1 MEERERGCVWLCSA
15 SLTLDEKQMR
25 HHQKR
30 CRGGWAGCPQAPTPG
45 PCSALQRPLA
55 PFPAPPPNLPASLS
69 RSLGIL
75 PQGFQAHANFPPHQM
90 PSPFGSEQSKFVL
103 FLPAN
108 KDNAHLSSQQLEKL
122 LHLFC
127 FTYCCL
133 QRPNSKVELNQIP
146 ETVPENLQLNSNQ
159 IQPIRTALTFSVLH
173 QMHQPSRWRPDPDLE
188 SS

>member
-75 PQGFQAHANFPPHQM
+75 PQGFQAHANFPPHAVTVWLGAIEICLVSPCQQRQRALLKSTTRKTASPLLFHLLL
-90 PSPFGSEQSKFVL
+90 PSET
-103 FLPAN
+103 
-108 KDNAHLSSQQLEKL
+108 QLESR
-122 LHLFC
+122 
-127 FTYCCL
+127 T
-133 QRPNSKVELNQIP
+133 QSNSRNCTREPPTQF
-146 ETVPENLQLNSNQ
+146 QLNPTHS
-159 IQPIRTALTFSVLH
+159 IRPHFVSVLH